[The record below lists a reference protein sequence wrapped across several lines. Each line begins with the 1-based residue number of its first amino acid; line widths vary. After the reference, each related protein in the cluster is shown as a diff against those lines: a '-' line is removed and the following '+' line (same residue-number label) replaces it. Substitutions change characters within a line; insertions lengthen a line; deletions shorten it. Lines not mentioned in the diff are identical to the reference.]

1 MVKILDEVQQKAIY
15 NGWLTGASKT
25 ALAQQFNVSARTIG
39 RVINRKLAQVSGVP
53 EEKGCKTKV

>member
-39 RVINRKLAQVSGVP
+39 RVINRKLAEFP
-53 EEKGCKTKV
+53 KKGM